1 MKKLSAF
8 SEDVKERLRHFV
20 ASINKNSARGISTT
34 WSDVLV
40 ALKRQGLGYA
50 VGKTSQGRDAA
61 VIYDLKDPS
70 KRVPAVDIDTSLS
83 NHALERSTGAK
94 LEEALPGEYEAGRE
108 AVRSTINLGGQTMR
122 HLNPEREYDP
132 DARQVFVPVNP
143 RPDRRPTASA
153 APPIEQRPMDRVHDG
168 GDNVVIIPRDL
179 RQLAPATPTSST
191 VRSQPTQQPTQG
203 TKQTAEAERRLVTTT
218 AALTSAANADKSQK
232 LLGAM
237 SPESRRAQS
246 PEQKAMVAAQAE
258 RNLASFKSINMFPSS
273 LAQLPTEMRERK
285 LSEAKAHL
293 DSLPESQWDSK
304 ALRVARIINEWENPK
319 APVPTHTPEPAH
331 TSSYG
336 M

>member
-70 KRVPAVDIDTSLS
+70 KRVPAVDVDTSLS
-83 NHALERSTGAK
+83 NHALERATGAK

-108 AVRSTINLGGQTMR
+108 AVRSTIILGQAMR
-122 HLNPEREYDP
+122 HLNPDDEFDP

-168 GDNVVIIPRDL
+168 GDNIVIVPRDL
-179 RQLAPATPTSST
+179 RQMAPATPTSST
-191 VRSQPTQQPTQG
+191 VRSQSTQG
-203 TKQTAEAERRLVTTT
+203 TRQIAAADRRVVTTT
-218 AALTSAANADKSQK
+218 TALNNAANADKSRH

-246 PEQKAMVAAQAE
+246 PEQKALVAAQAE

-285 LSEAKAHL
+285 LSEAKSHL
-293 DSLPESQWDSK
+293 DSLPEHEWDSK
-304 ALRVARIINEWENPK
+304 ALRVARILNVWENPRT
-319 APVPTHTPEPAH
+319 PTVHAPEPAH